1 MQLQKAVAEFAYQGF
16 EQIDM
21 FGLAFIDDDLPHFAV
36 VEHMA
41 DVVVG
46 GQQGLLGLVEFGI
59 DLNGLR
65 VGAFVRQDAE
75 VGIKAQPR
83 EAEGLLA

>member
-1 MQLQKAVAEFAYQGF
+1 
-16 EQIDM
+16 
-21 FGLAFIDDDLPHFAV
+21 
-36 VEHMA
+36 
-41 DVVVG
+41 
-46 GQQGLLGLVEFGI
+46 LLGLVEFGI
-59 DLNGLR
+59 NLNGLR